1 MAKRKKQQEESILD
15 ILRLLLSGLS
25 RTALVVIAVVAVLL
39 VAGAAFVYWLLGSNN
54 ASVATKEHVE
64 LSPTQIERIKAIGQ
78 WEFLTV
84 SDEELVDT
92 VRHGFFGDDELARVY
107 YGTLRLGFDMQQY
120 KEEWLSVRG
129 DTLIA
134 TLPPI
139 GLVDDNFLDEART
152 RSFYESGKWSEE
164 DRAALAEQAKAK
176 MRQRCLSKANLASA
190 RKNARTQLWT
200 MFHALGFKNIR
211 IENK

>member
-1 MAKRKKQQEESILD
+1 MTTKHSLFSRLLGRASTDLRLVLISATVTLVLVVAAVFLIKRALTDQHIEVSHNQEISITPVVMESI
-15 ILRLLLSGLS
+15 RN
-25 RTALVVIAVVAVLL
+25 T
-39 VAGAAFVYWLLGSNN
+39 
-54 ASVATKEHVE
+54 
-64 LSPTQIERIKAIGQ
+64 GQ
-78 WEFLTV
+78 WVFMEIA
-84 SDEELVDT
+84 DEELVDT
-92 VRHGFFGDDELARVY
+92 VRHSFFGDDELARVY

-120 KEEWLSVRG
+120 KEEWLSVKG

-164 DRAALAEQAKAK
+164 DRAALAKKAKDK
-176 MRQRCLSKANLASA
+176 MRQRCLSKSNLASA
-190 RKNARTQLWT
+190 RKSARTQLWT
-200 MFHALGFKNIR
+200 MFRALGFKNIR

>member
-1 MAKRKKQQEESILD
+1 MTTKHSFLSRLLGRASTDLRLVLISATVTLVLVVAAVFLIKRALTDQHIEVSHNQEISITPVVMESI
-15 ILRLLLSGLS
+15 RN
-25 RTALVVIAVVAVLL
+25 T
-39 VAGAAFVYWLLGSNN
+39 
-54 ASVATKEHVE
+54 
-64 LSPTQIERIKAIGQ
+64 GQ
-78 WEFLTV
+78 WVFMEIA
-84 SDEELVDT
+84 DEELVDT

-120 KEEWLSVRG
+120 KEEWLSVKG

-164 DRAALAEQAKAK
+164 DRAALAKKAKDK
-176 MRQRCLSKANLASA
+176 MRQRCLSKSNLASA
-190 RKNARTQLWT
+190 RKSARTQLWT
-200 MFHALGFKNIR
+200 MFRALGFKNIR

>member
-1 MAKRKKQQEESILD
+1 MTTKHSLLSRLLGRASTDLRLVLISATVTLVLVVAAVFLIKRALTGQHIEVSHNQEISITPVVMESI
-15 ILRLLLSGLS
+15 RN
-25 RTALVVIAVVAVLL
+25 T
-39 VAGAAFVYWLLGSNN
+39 
-54 ASVATKEHVE
+54 
-64 LSPTQIERIKAIGQ
+64 GQ
-78 WEFLTV
+78 WVFMEIA
-84 SDEELVDT
+84 DEELVDT

-120 KEEWLSVRG
+120 KEEWLSVKG

-164 DRAALAEQAKAK
+164 DRAALAKKAKDK
-176 MRQRCLSKANLASA
+176 MRQRCLSKSNLASA
-190 RKNARTQLWT
+190 RKSARTQLWT
-200 MFHALGFKNIR
+200 MFRALGFKNIR

>member
-1 MAKRKKQQEESILD
+1 MTTKHSLLSRLLGRASTDLRLVLISATVTLVLVVAAVFLIKRALTDQHIEVSHNQEISITPVVMESI
-15 ILRLLLSGLS
+15 RN
-25 RTALVVIAVVAVLL
+25 T
-39 VAGAAFVYWLLGSNN
+39 
-54 ASVATKEHVE
+54 
-64 LSPTQIERIKAIGQ
+64 GQ
-78 WEFLTV
+78 WVFMEIA
-84 SDEELVDT
+84 DEELVDT
-92 VRHGFFGDDELARVY
+92 VRHGCCGDDELARVY

-120 KEEWLSVRG
+120 KEEWLSVKG

-164 DRAALAEQAKAK
+164 DRAALAKKAKDK
-176 MRQRCLSKANLASA
+176 MRQRCLSKSNLASA
-190 RKNARTQLWT
+190 RKSARTQLWT
-200 MFHALGFKNIR
+200 MFRALGFKNIR

>member
-1 MAKRKKQQEESILD
+1 MTTKHSLFSRLLDRASTDLRLVLISATVTLVLVVAAVFLIKRALTDQHIEVSHNQEISITPVVMESI
-15 ILRLLLSGLS
+15 RN
-25 RTALVVIAVVAVLL
+25 T
-39 VAGAAFVYWLLGSNN
+39 
-54 ASVATKEHVE
+54 
-64 LSPTQIERIKAIGQ
+64 GQ
-78 WEFLTV
+78 WVFMEIA
-84 SDEELVDT
+84 DEELVDT
-92 VRHGFFGDDELARVY
+92 VRHSFFGDDELARVY

-120 KEEWLSVRG
+120 KEEWLSVKG

-164 DRAALAEQAKAK
+164 DRAALAKKAKDK
-176 MRQRCLSKANLASA
+176 MRQRCLSKSNLASA
-190 RKNARTQLWT
+190 RKSARTQLWT
-200 MFHALGFKNIR
+200 MFRALGFKNIR

>member
-1 MAKRKKQQEESILD
+1 MTTKHTLFSRLLGHASTDLRLVLISATVTLVLVVAAVFLIKRALSDQHVEITHNQEISVTPVVMESI
-15 ILRLLLSGLS
+15 RN
-25 RTALVVIAVVAVLL
+25 T
-39 VAGAAFVYWLLGSNN
+39 
-54 ASVATKEHVE
+54 
-64 LSPTQIERIKAIGQ
+64 GQ
-78 WEFLTV
+78 WVFMEIA
-84 SDEELVDT
+84 DEELVDT

-152 RSFYESGKWSEE
+152 RSFYESGKWSEQ
-164 DRAALAEQAKAK
+164 DRAAMAEQAKAK

-190 RKNARTQLWT
+190 RKNARTQLWA

>member
-1 MAKRKKQQEESILD
+1 MTTKHSLLSRLLGRASTDLRLVLISATVTLVLVVAAVFLIKRALTDQHIEVFHNQEISITPVVMESI
-15 ILRLLLSGLS
+15 RN
-25 RTALVVIAVVAVLL
+25 T
-39 VAGAAFVYWLLGSNN
+39 
-54 ASVATKEHVE
+54 
-64 LSPTQIERIKAIGQ
+64 GQ
-78 WEFLTV
+78 WVFMEIA
-84 SDEELVDT
+84 DEELVDT
-92 VRHGFFGDDELARVY
+92 IRHGFFGDDELARVY

-120 KEEWLSVRG
+120 KEEWLSVKG

-164 DRAALAEQAKAK
+164 DRAALAEKAKDK
-176 MRQRCLSKANLASA
+176 MRQRCLSKSNLASA
-190 RKNARTQLWT
+190 RKSARTQLWT
-200 MFHALGFKNIR
+200 MFRALGFKNIR

>member
-1 MAKRKKQQEESILD
+1 MTTKHSLFSRLLGRASTDLRLVLISATVTLVLVVAAVFLIKRALSDHHVEVTHNQEISVTPVVMESI
-15 ILRLLLSGLS
+15 RN
-25 RTALVVIAVVAVLL
+25 T
-39 VAGAAFVYWLLGSNN
+39 
-54 ASVATKEHVE
+54 
-64 LSPTQIERIKAIGQ
+64 GQ
-78 WEFLTV
+78 WVFLEIA
-84 SDEELVDT
+84 DEELVDT

-120 KEEWLSVRG
+120 KEEWLSVKG

-164 DRAALAEQAKAK
+164 DRAALAEKAKDK
-176 MRQRCLSKANLASA
+176 MRQRCLSKSNLASA
-190 RKNARTQLWT
+190 RKSARTQLWT
-200 MFHALGFKNIR
+200 MFRALGFKNIR

>member
-1 MAKRKKQQEESILD
+1 MTTKHTLLSRLLGRASTDLRLVLISATVTLVLVVAAVFLIKRALTDQHIEVSHNQEISITPVVMESI
-15 ILRLLLSGLS
+15 RN
-25 RTALVVIAVVAVLL
+25 T
-39 VAGAAFVYWLLGSNN
+39 
-54 ASVATKEHVE
+54 
-64 LSPTQIERIKAIGQ
+64 GQ
-78 WEFLTV
+78 WVFMEIA
-84 SDEELVDT
+84 DEELVDT

-120 KEEWLSVRG
+120 KEEWLSVKG

-164 DRAALAEQAKAK
+164 DRAALAEKAKDK
-176 MRQRCLSKANLASA
+176 MRQHCLSKSNLASA
-190 RKNARTQLWT
+190 RKSARTQLWT
-200 MFHALGFKNIR
+200 MFRALGFKNIR

>member
-1 MAKRKKQQEESILD
+1 MTTKHSLLSRLLGRASTDLRLVLISATVTLVLVVAAVFLIKRALTDQHIEVSHNQEISITPVVMESI
-15 ILRLLLSGLS
+15 RN
-25 RTALVVIAVVAVLL
+25 T
-39 VAGAAFVYWLLGSNN
+39 
-54 ASVATKEHVE
+54 
-64 LSPTQIERIKAIGQ
+64 GQ
-78 WEFLTV
+78 WVFMEIA
-84 SDEELVDT
+84 DEELVDT

-164 DRAALAEQAKAK
+164 DRAALAKKAKDK
-176 MRQRCLSKANLASA
+176 MRQRCLSKSNLASA
-190 RKNARTQLWT
+190 RKSARTQLWT
-200 MFHALGFKNIR
+200 MFRALGFKNIR

>member
-1 MAKRKKQQEESILD
+1 MTTKHSLLSRLLERASTDLRLVLISATVTLVLVVAAVFLIKRTLSDQHVEVTHNQEISVTPVVMESI
-15 ILRLLLSGLS
+15 RN
-25 RTALVVIAVVAVLL
+25 T
-39 VAGAAFVYWLLGSNN
+39 
-54 ASVATKEHVE
+54 
-64 LSPTQIERIKAIGQ
+64 GQ
-78 WEFLTV
+78 WVFMEIA
-84 SDEELVDT
+84 DEELVDT
-92 VRHGFFGDDELARVY
+92 VRHGFFGDDELTRVY

-164 DRAALAEQAKAK
+164 DRAAMAEQAKAK

-200 MFHALGFKNIR
+200 MFRALGFKNIR

>member
-1 MAKRKKQQEESILD
+1 MTTKHSLLSRLLGRASTDLRLVLISATVTLVLVVAAVFLIKRALTDQHIEVSHNQEISITPVVMESI
-15 ILRLLLSGLS
+15 RN
-25 RTALVVIAVVAVLL
+25 T
-39 VAGAAFVYWLLGSNN
+39 
-54 ASVATKEHVE
+54 
-64 LSPTQIERIKAIGQ
+64 GQ
-78 WEFLTV
+78 WVFMEIA
-84 SDEELVDT
+84 DEELVDT
-92 VRHGFFGDDELARVY
+92 VRHSFFGDDELARVY

-120 KEEWLSVRG
+120 KEEWLSVKG

-164 DRAALAEQAKAK
+164 DRAALAKKAKDK
-176 MRQRCLSKANLASA
+176 MRQRCLSKSNLASA
-190 RKNARTQLWT
+190 RKSARTQLWT
-200 MFHALGFKNIR
+200 MFRALGFKNIR

>member
-1 MAKRKKQQEESILD
+1 MESI
-15 ILRLLLSGLS
+15 RN
-25 RTALVVIAVVAVLL
+25 T
-39 VAGAAFVYWLLGSNN
+39 
-54 ASVATKEHVE
+54 
-64 LSPTQIERIKAIGQ
+64 GQ
-78 WEFLTV
+78 WVFLEIA
-84 SDEELVDT
+84 DEELVDT

-134 TLPPI
+134 KLPPI
-139 GLVDDNFLDEART
+139 GLVSDNFLDEART

-164 DRAALAEQAKAK
+164 DRAAMAEQAKAK

-190 RKNARTQLWT
+190 QKNARAQFWT
-200 MFHALGFKNIR
+200 MFSALGFKHIR
-211 IENK
+211 IENQ

>member
-1 MAKRKKQQEESILD
+1 MTTKHSLLSRLLGRASTDLRLVLISATVTLVLVVAAVFLIKRTLTNQHIEVSHNQEISITPVVMESI
-15 ILRLLLSGLS
+15 RN
-25 RTALVVIAVVAVLL
+25 T
-39 VAGAAFVYWLLGSNN
+39 
-54 ASVATKEHVE
+54 
-64 LSPTQIERIKAIGQ
+64 GQ
-78 WEFLTV
+78 WVFMEIA
-84 SDEELVDT
+84 DEELVDT
-92 VRHGFFGDDELARVY
+92 ARHGFFGDDELARVY

-120 KEEWLSVRG
+120 KEEWLSVKG

-164 DRAALAEQAKAK
+164 DRAALAEKAKDK
-176 MRQRCLSKANLASA
+176 MRQRCLSKSNLASA
-190 RKNARTQLWT
+190 RKSARTQLWT
-200 MFHALGFKNIR
+200 MFRALGFKNIR

>member
-1 MAKRKKQQEESILD
+1 MTTKHSLLSRLLGRASTDLRLVLISATVTLVLVVAAVFLIKRALSDHHVEVTHNQEISVTPVVMESI
-15 ILRLLLSGLS
+15 RN
-25 RTALVVIAVVAVLL
+25 T
-39 VAGAAFVYWLLGSNN
+39 
-54 ASVATKEHVE
+54 
-64 LSPTQIERIKAIGQ
+64 GQ
-78 WEFLTV
+78 WVFMEIA
-84 SDEELVDT
+84 DEELVDT
-92 VRHGFFGDDELARVY
+92 IRHGFFGDDELARVY

-164 DRAALAEQAKAK
+164 DRAALAKKAKDK
-176 MRQRCLSKANLASA
+176 MRQRCLSKSNLASA
-190 RKNARTQLWT
+190 RKSARTQLWT
-200 MFHALGFKNIR
+200 MFRALGFKNIR

>member
-1 MAKRKKQQEESILD
+1 MTTKHSLLSRLLERASTDLRLVLISATVTLVLVVAAVFLIKRTLSDQHVEVTHNQEISVTPVVMESI
-15 ILRLLLSGLS
+15 RN
-25 RTALVVIAVVAVLL
+25 T
-39 VAGAAFVYWLLGSNN
+39 
-54 ASVATKEHVE
+54 
-64 LSPTQIERIKAIGQ
+64 GQ
-78 WEFLTV
+78 WVFMEIA
-84 SDEELVDT
+84 DEELVDT
-92 VRHGFFGDDELARVY
+92 VRHGFFGDDELTRVY

-129 DTLIA
+129 ETLIA

-164 DRAALAEQAKAK
+164 DRAAMAEQAKAK

-200 MFHALGFKNIR
+200 MFRALGFKNIR

>member
-1 MAKRKKQQEESILD
+1 MTTKHSLLSRLLGRASTDLRLVLISATVTLVLVVAAVFLIKRALTDQHIEVSHNQEISITPVVMESI
-15 ILRLLLSGLS
+15 RN
-25 RTALVVIAVVAVLL
+25 T
-39 VAGAAFVYWLLGSNN
+39 
-54 ASVATKEHVE
+54 
-64 LSPTQIERIKAIGQ
+64 GQ
-78 WEFLTV
+78 WVFMEIA
-84 SDEELVDT
+84 DEELVDT
-92 VRHGFFGDDELARVY
+92 IRHGFFGDDELARVY

-120 KEEWLSVRG
+120 KEEWLSVKG

-164 DRAALAEQAKAK
+164 DRAALAKKAKDK
-176 MRQRCLSKANLASA
+176 MRQRCLSKSNLASA
-190 RKNARTQLWT
+190 RKSARTQLWT
-200 MFHALGFKNIR
+200 MFRALGFKNIR

>member
-1 MAKRKKQQEESILD
+1 MTTKHSLLSRLLGRASTDLRLVLISATVTLMLVVAAVFLIKRALTDQHIEVSHNQEISSTPVVMESI
-15 ILRLLLSGLS
+15 RN
-25 RTALVVIAVVAVLL
+25 T
-39 VAGAAFVYWLLGSNN
+39 
-54 ASVATKEHVE
+54 
-64 LSPTQIERIKAIGQ
+64 GQ
-78 WEFLTV
+78 WVFMEIA
-84 SDEELVDT
+84 DEELVDT
-92 VRHGFFGDDELARVY
+92 IRHGFFGDDELARVY

-164 DRAALAEQAKAK
+164 DRAALAKKAKDK
-176 MRQRCLSKANLASA
+176 MRQRCLSKSNLASA
-190 RKNARTQLWT
+190 RKSARTQLWT
-200 MFHALGFKNIR
+200 MFRALGFKNIR

>member
-1 MAKRKKQQEESILD
+1 MTTKHSLLSRLLGRASTDLRLVLISATVTLVLVVAAVFLIKRALTDQHIEVSHNQEISITPVVMESI
-15 ILRLLLSGLS
+15 RN
-25 RTALVVIAVVAVLL
+25 T
-39 VAGAAFVYWLLGSNN
+39 
-54 ASVATKEHVE
+54 
-64 LSPTQIERIKAIGQ
+64 GQ
-78 WEFLTV
+78 WVFMEIA
-84 SDEELVDT
+84 DEELVDT
-92 VRHGFFGDDELARVY
+92 IRHGFFGDDELARVY

-164 DRAALAEQAKAK
+164 DRAALAKKAKDK
-176 MRQRCLSKANLASA
+176 MRQRCLSKSNLASA
-190 RKNARTQLWT
+190 RKSARTQLWT
-200 MFHALGFKNIR
+200 MFRALGFKNIR

>member
-1 MAKRKKQQEESILD
+1 MTTKHSLLSRLLGRASTDLRLVLISATVTIVLVVAALFFIKRTLSDQHVSVSHNQGISVTPVVMESI
-15 ILRLLLSGLS
+15 RN
-25 RTALVVIAVVAVLL
+25 T
-39 VAGAAFVYWLLGSNN
+39 
-54 ASVATKEHVE
+54 
-64 LSPTQIERIKAIGQ
+64 GQ
-78 WEFLTV
+78 WVFLEIA
-84 SDEELVDT
+84 DEELVDT

-120 KEEWLSVRG
+120 KEEWLKVKG

-139 GLVDDNFLDEART
+139 GLVSDNFLDEART

-164 DRAALAEQAKAK
+164 DRAAMAEQAKTK

-190 RKNARTQLWT
+190 RKNARAQLWT
-200 MFHALGFKNIR
+200 MFRALGFKNIR

>member
-1 MAKRKKQQEESILD
+1 MTTKHSLFSRLLGRTSTDLRLVLISATVTLVLVVAAVFLIKRALSDQHVEITHNQEISVTPVVMESI
-15 ILRLLLSGLS
+15 RN
-25 RTALVVIAVVAVLL
+25 T
-39 VAGAAFVYWLLGSNN
+39 
-54 ASVATKEHVE
+54 
-64 LSPTQIERIKAIGQ
+64 GQ
-78 WEFLTV
+78 WVFMEIA
-84 SDEELVDT
+84 DEELVDT

-152 RSFYESGKWSEE
+152 RSFYESGKWSEQ
-164 DRAALAEQAKAK
+164 DRAAMAEQAKAK

>member
-1 MAKRKKQQEESILD
+1 MTTKHSLLSRLLGRASTDLRLVLISATVTLVLVVAAVFLIKRTLTNQHIEVSHNQEISITPVVMESI
-15 ILRLLLSGLS
+15 RN
-25 RTALVVIAVVAVLL
+25 T
-39 VAGAAFVYWLLGSNN
+39 
-54 ASVATKEHVE
+54 
-64 LSPTQIERIKAIGQ
+64 GQ
-78 WEFLTV
+78 WVFMEIA
-84 SDEELVDT
+84 DEELVDT

-120 KEEWLSVRG
+120 KEEWLSVKG

-164 DRAALAEQAKAK
+164 DRAALAEKAKDK
-176 MRQRCLSKANLASA
+176 MRQRCLSKSNLASA
-190 RKNARTQLWT
+190 RKSARTQLWT
-200 MFHALGFKNIR
+200 MFRALGFKNIR

>member
-1 MAKRKKQQEESILD
+1 MTTKHSLLSRLLGRASTDLRLVLISATVTLVLVVAAVFLIKRALTDQHIEVSHNQEISITPVVMESI
-15 ILRLLLSGLS
+15 RN
-25 RTALVVIAVVAVLL
+25 T
-39 VAGAAFVYWLLGSNN
+39 
-54 ASVATKEHVE
+54 
-64 LSPTQIERIKAIGQ
+64 GQ
-78 WEFLTV
+78 WVFMEIA
-84 SDEELVDT
+84 DEELVDT
-92 VRHGFFGDDELARVY
+92 IRHGFFGDDELARVY

-152 RSFYESGKWSEE
+152 RSVDESGKWSEE
-164 DRAALAEQAKAK
+164 DRAALAKKAKDK
-176 MRQRCLSKANLASA
+176 MRQRCLSKSNLASA
-190 RKNARTQLWT
+190 RKSARTQLWT
-200 MFHALGFKNIR
+200 MFRALGFKNIR

>member
-1 MAKRKKQQEESILD
+1 MTIKHSLFSRLLGRASTDLRLVLISATVTLVLVVAAVFLITRALSDQHVEITHNQEISVTPVVMESI
-15 ILRLLLSGLS
+15 RN
-25 RTALVVIAVVAVLL
+25 T
-39 VAGAAFVYWLLGSNN
+39 
-54 ASVATKEHVE
+54 
-64 LSPTQIERIKAIGQ
+64 GQ
-78 WEFLTV
+78 WVFMEIA
-84 SDEELVDT
+84 DEELVDT

-152 RSFYESGKWSEE
+152 RSFYESLREWEMERGRPSRHGRAGQGQDAATLSEQSQSGIGTE
-164 DRAALAEQAKAK
+164 KRTDAALDDVP
-176 MRQRCLSKANLASA
+176 C
-190 RKNARTQLWT
+190 T
-200 MFHALGFKNIR
+200 GI
-211 IENK
+211 

>member
-1 MAKRKKQQEESILD
+1 MTTKRSLLSRLLGRASTDLRLVLISATVTLVLVVAAVFLIKRALTDQHIEVSHNQEISITPVVMESI
-15 ILRLLLSGLS
+15 RN
-25 RTALVVIAVVAVLL
+25 T
-39 VAGAAFVYWLLGSNN
+39 
-54 ASVATKEHVE
+54 
-64 LSPTQIERIKAIGQ
+64 GQ
-78 WEFLTV
+78 WVFMEIA
-84 SDEELVDT
+84 DEELVDT

-120 KEEWLSVRG
+120 KEEWLCVKG

-164 DRAALAEQAKAK
+164 DRAALAKKAKDK
-176 MRQRCLSKANLASA
+176 MRQRCLSKSNLASA
-190 RKNARTQLWT
+190 RKSARTQLWT
-200 MFHALGFKNIR
+200 MFRALGFKNIR

>member
-1 MAKRKKQQEESILD
+1 MTTKHSLLSRLLGRASTDLRLVLISATVTLVLVVAAVFLIKRALTDQHIEVSHNQDISITPVVMESI
-15 ILRLLLSGLS
+15 RN
-25 RTALVVIAVVAVLL
+25 T
-39 VAGAAFVYWLLGSNN
+39 
-54 ASVATKEHVE
+54 
-64 LSPTQIERIKAIGQ
+64 GQ
-78 WEFLTV
+78 WVFMEIA
-84 SDEELVDT
+84 DEELVDT
-92 VRHGFFGDDELARVY
+92 IRHGFFGDDELARVY

-120 KEEWLSVRG
+120 KEEWLSVKG

-164 DRAALAEQAKAK
+164 DRAALAKKAKDK
-176 MRQRCLSKANLASA
+176 MRQRCLSKSNLASA
-190 RKNARTQLWT
+190 RKSARTQLWT
-200 MFHALGFKNIR
+200 MFRALGFKNIR

>member
-1 MAKRKKQQEESILD
+1 MTTKHSLLSRLLGHASTDLRLVLISATVTLVLVVAAVFLIKRALTDQHIEVSHNQEISITPVVMESI
-15 ILRLLLSGLS
+15 RN
-25 RTALVVIAVVAVLL
+25 T
-39 VAGAAFVYWLLGSNN
+39 
-54 ASVATKEHVE
+54 
-64 LSPTQIERIKAIGQ
+64 GQ
-78 WEFLTV
+78 WVFMEIA
-84 SDEELVDT
+84 DEELVDT

-120 KEEWLSVRG
+120 KEEWLSVKG

-164 DRAALAEQAKAK
+164 DRAALAKKAKDK
-176 MRQRCLSKANLASA
+176 MRQRCLSKSNLASA
-190 RKNARTQLWT
+190 RKSARTQLWT
-200 MFHALGFKNIR
+200 MFRALGFKNIR